1 MASLPHVGSYR
12 ELIVY
17 QKARQLA
24 QDIFH
29 LSKQFPKEEMYAL
42 TDQIRRSSR
51 SIGAQ
56 IESWGKRRYEKHF
69 ISKLTDAVSEQY
81 ETEHWLLS
89 AQDCDYLKPEQIQP
103 FMNQCAEIGRMLNSM
118 IEKADR
124 FCQTPLPLA
133 RIRPEY
139 FIQNTKTHFSYHVSL
154 FTPHPTETP

>member
-1 MASLPHVGSYR
+1 MSSLPHAGSYR

-24 QDIFH
+24 RDIFH
-29 LSKQFPKEEMYAL
+29 LSKQFPKEEMYSL

-56 IESWGKRRYEKHF
+56 IAESWGKRRYEKHF
-69 ISKLTDAVSEQY
+69 VSKLTDAVSEQY

-89 AQDCDYLKPEQIQP
+89 AQDCDYLTPAQVQP

-124 FCQTPLPLA
+124 FCQTPPNRL
-133 RIRPEY
+133 RESSPEY
-139 FIQNTKTHFSYHVSL
+139 FIF
-154 FTPHPTETP
+154 EE

>member
-1 MASLPHVGSYR
+1 MSSLPHVGSYR

-24 QDIFH
+24 RDVFQ

-56 IESWGKRRYEKHF
+56 IAESWGKRRYEKHF
-69 ISKLTDAVSEQY
+69 VSKLTDAVSEQF

-89 AQDCDYLKPEQIQP
+89 AQDCNYLTPAQVQP
-103 FMNQCAEIGRMLNSM
+103 FMNQCTEIGRMLNSM

-124 FCQTPLPLA
+124 FCQTHPNQL
-133 RIRPEY
+133 RESTPEY
-139 FIQNTKTHFSYHVSL
+139 FINS
-154 FTPHPTETP
+154 E